1 MASGIIY
8 PLIGWIYIWLR
19 YRDKEKVIKN
29 LKEKYDNSYYSVGA
43 TIAMQFILGILGVL
57 LVTFLIVIIIS
68 LFKNPLS

>member
-19 YRDKEKVIKN
+19 YRNKEKVIKN

-43 TIAMQFILGILGVL
+43 IISMQFILGILGIL
-57 LVTFLIVIIIS
+57 LLTFLIVIIIS
-68 LFKNPLS
+68 IFKNPLS